1 METVALIG
9 SLDQALACVDEARE
23 ARAAAF
29 NDELS
34 RELKTL
40 GLPELTHESLLSIS
54 PAGVEEDDDKCAF
67 VSAVAI
73 PHGLGH
79 TGEERLRPGRD
90 NTGDE
95 GARAPLVRDARIHA

>member
-1 METVALIG
+1 MYIRL
-9 SLDQALACVDEARE
+9 C
-23 ARAAAF
+23 
-29 NDELS
+29 
-34 RELKTL
+34 
-40 GLPELTHESLLSIS
+40 
-54 PAGVEEDDDKCAF
+54 